1 MAHPQRGAGVT
12 PHSPIDS
19 QGDAAARDAR
29 TRELRQRIEAM
40 EALDDSAFGRFSA
53 WDWLWCTLGALLLPG
68 LALWWFAA

>member
-19 QGDAAARDAR
+19 QGDAAAAAAR
-29 TRELRQRIEAM
+29 ARELRQRIEAM